1 MKEED
6 YFQEKPPPLKK
17 MRIQTAFGKRGGNK
31 QLVVK
36 PTDVM
41 GELPL
46 LKVAD
51 SRSRLAFNLSPASC
65 PATHSRVL
73 ETLHSKPLGS
83 PTPPESQKGTLC

>member
-41 GELPL
+41 GESPL

-51 SRSRLAFNLSPASC
+51 SRSRLAFNLSPAK
-65 PATHSRVL
+65 L
-73 ETLHSKPLGS
+73 S
-83 PTPPESQKGTLC
+83 PCNS